1 MNPYII
7 GGGVAAI
14 ALLGFLLKG
23 SYERNG
29 ELEAK
34 LETQAAETQECVDA
48 NVTTMTTISE
58 LTEEISSMIEERR
71 IDTERREQVLVERE
85 RELAAANARADR
97 ITKSAETSLCF
108 GLISSALL
116 LLVSCAT
123 DPEVRVVTKT
133 EIVEKEVEVTKPL
146 PKSLTDPLVYPA
158 GLSEGFTVG
167 DSLDLNFDLFDL
179 LDQANRDRAKAA
191 ELTQPRTP
199 APAPDIPQ

>member
-1 MNPYII
+1 M
-7 GGGVAAI
+7 
-14 ALLGFLLKG
+14 
-23 SYERNG
+23 
-29 ELEAK
+29 
-34 LETQAAETQECVDA
+34 
-48 NVTTMTTISE
+48 
-58 LTEEISSMIEERR
+58 
-71 IDTERREQVLVERE
+71 
-85 RELAAANARADR
+85 
-97 ITKSAETSLCF
+97 
-108 GLISSALL
+108 
-116 LLVSCAT
+116 
-123 DPEVRVVTKT
+123 VTKT